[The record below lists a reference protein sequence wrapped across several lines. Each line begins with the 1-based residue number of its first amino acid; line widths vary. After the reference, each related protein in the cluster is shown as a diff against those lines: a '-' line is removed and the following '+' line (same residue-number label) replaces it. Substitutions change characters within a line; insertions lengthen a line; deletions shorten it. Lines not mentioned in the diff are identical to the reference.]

1 MNILLITIYY
11 PPVISSLSTMMQ
23 ELAEELTLRGHKVT
37 VATAKPQDDL
47 NLSLEARQKTFDTFS
62 IEKDVRVIRVS
73 TPPLKNKKYFLRG
86 LIQLMLPYFFLKQIK
101 KFVDEKIDAVIVSS
115 PPLPLATL
123 GSKIRK
129 RYRSK
134 YILCVQDI
142 FPQNAIDLGVMK
154 NKLLIKFFEHV
165 EKSAY
170 RSSDIMTSHTQTSR
184 KFLIEKK
191 NVPSD
196 KIFYISNWIDVTSYI
211 NARKTGLYRKKY
223 GLEDKFIFL
232 FAGVIGPSQGL
243 DVLINAVAEAKDIP
257 DDICI
262 LIVGEGAEKDRLMRM
277 KAEYS
282 LSNIVFEP
290 FVSLEEYP
298 KLVKDVDAG
307 IVCLSSL
314 NKTPVVPGKVLG
326 YMASSVPVVALLN
339 KESDGH
345 MIIEEAECGYSIA
358 SDAYAEEISNLILQI
373 YNEKDKL
380 KQYGENGL
388 KYISKHLAKNICI
401 DKLIKL
407 TQVSHP

>member
-1 MNILLITIYY
+1 L
-11 PPVISSLSTMMQ
+11 V
-23 ELAEELTLRGHKVT
+23 
-37 VATAKPQDDL
+37 
-47 NLSLEARQKTFDTFS
+47 
-62 IEKDVRVIRVS
+62 
-73 TPPLKNKKYFLRG
+73 
-86 LIQLMLPYFFLKQIK
+86 QLMLPYFFLKQIR
-101 KFVDEKIDAVIVSS
+101 KFVDEKIDAVIVST

-123 GSKIRK
+123 GSKIKK

-142 FPQNAIDLGVMK
+142 FPQNAIDIRVMK

-165 EKSAY
+165 AKSAY
-170 RSSDIMTSHTQTSR
+170 RSADIMTSHTQTSR

-191 NVPSD
+191 NVPPD
-196 KIFYISNWIDVTSYI
+196 KIFYIPNWIDVTSYI

-223 GLEDKFIFL
+223 GLEDKFILL
-232 FAGVIGPSQGL
+232 FAGVIGPFQGL

-262 LIVGEGAEKDRLMRM
+262 LIVGEGAEKDRLMKM
-277 KAEYS
+277 KTEYS

-358 SDAYAEEISNLILQI
+358 SDASTEEISNLILQI

-380 KQYGENGL
+380 KQYGENGHRYVL
-388 KYISKHLAKNICI
+388 KHFTKNSCI
-401 DKLIKL
+401 DNLIKL
-407 TQVSHP
+407 I

>member
-23 ELAEELTLRGHKVT
+23 ELAEELTLRGHQVT
-37 VATAKPQDDL
+37 VATAEPQDDL
-47 NLSLEARQKTFDTFS
+47 NLSLEARQEIFDTFS

-86 LIQLMLPYFFLKQIK
+86 LVQLMLPYFFLKQIK

-123 GSKIRK
+123 GNKIKK
-129 RYRSK
+129 RYGSK

-142 FPQNAIDLGVMK
+142 FPQNVIDLGVMK
-154 NKLLIKFFEHV
+154 NKLAIKFFEHIA
-165 EKSAY
+165 KSSY
-170 RSSDIMTSHTQTSR
+170 RSSDVITSHTQTSR

-191 NVPSD
+191 HVPSD
-196 KIFYISNWIDVTSYI
+196 KIFYVPNWIDGTSYI
-211 NARKTGLYRKKY
+211 NARKTGFYRKKY
-223 GLEDKFIFL
+223 GLKDKFIFL

-243 DVLINAVAEAKDIP
+243 DVLIKAVAEAKNIP
-257 DDICI
+257 DDVCI

-277 KAEYS
+277 KVEYS
-282 LSNIVFEP
+282 LTNIVFEP

-345 MIIEEAECGYSIA
+345 MIIEEAKCGYSIA
-358 SDAYAEEISNLILQI
+358 SDASTEEISSLILQI

-380 KQYGENGL
+380 KQYGENGHRYVL
-388 KYISKHLAKNICI
+388 KHFTKSNCI
-401 DKLIKL
+401 DSLIKL
-407 TQVSHP
+407 I

>member
-1 MNILLITIYY
+1 
-11 PPVISSLSTMMQ
+11 MMQ
-23 ELAEELTLRGHKVT
+23 ELAEELTLRGHQVT
-37 VATAKPQDDL
+37 VATTKPQDDL
-47 NLSLEARQKTFDTFS
+47 NLSFEARQKIFDTFS

-86 LIQLMLPYFFLKQIK
+86 LVQLMLPYFFLKQIK
-101 KFVDEKIDAVIVSS
+101 KFVDEKIDAVIVST

-123 GSKIRK
+123 GSKIKK

-142 FPQNAIDLGVMK
+142 FPQNAIDIGVMK
-154 NKLLIKFFEHV
+154 NKLPIKFFEHV
-165 EKSAY
+165 AKSAY
-170 RSSDIMTSHTQTSR
+170 RSADIMTSHTQTSR

-191 NVPSD
+191 KVPPD
-196 KIFYISNWIDVTSYI
+196 KIFYIPNWIDVTSYI

-223 GLEDKFIFL
+223 GLEDKFILL
-232 FAGVIGPSQGL
+232 FAGVIGPFQGL
-243 DVLINAVAEAKDIP
+243 DVLINAVAVAKDIP

-262 LIVGEGAEKDRLMRM
+262 LIVGEGAEKDRLMKM

-339 KESDGH
+339 RESDGH
-345 MIIEEAECGYSIA
+345 MIIEESECGYSIA
-358 SDAYAEEISNLILQI
+358 SNASTEEISNLILQI
-373 YNEKDKL
+373 YNERDKL
-380 KQYGENGL
+380 KQYGENGYRYVL
-388 KYISKHLAKNICI
+388 KHFTKSSCI
-401 DKLIKL
+401 DNLIKL
-407 TQVSHP
+407 I

>member
-23 ELAEELTLRGHKVT
+23 ELAEELTLRGHQVT

-47 NLSLEARQKTFDTFS
+47 NLSLEARQKPFDKFT

-73 TPPLKNKKYFLRG
+73 TPPLKNKFFFLRG
-86 LIQLMLPYFFLKQIK
+86 LVQLMLPYFFLKQIK
-101 KFVDEKIDAVIVSS
+101 KFVDGKIDAIIVST

-123 GSKIRK
+123 GSKIKK

-154 NKLLIKFFEHV
+154 NKLLIKFFENMA
-165 EKSAY
+165 KSAY

-196 KIFYISNWIDVTSYI
+196 KIFYIPNWIDATSYI

-223 GLEDKFIFL
+223 GLEDKFILL

-243 DVLINAVAEAKDIP
+243 DALINAVAEAKDIP

-282 LSNIVFEP
+282 LNNIVFEP

-345 MIIEEAECGYSIA
+345 MIIEKAECGYSIA
-358 SDAYAEEISNLILQI
+358 SDASNEEISNLILQI

-380 KQYGENGL
+380 KQYGENGHRYVL
-388 KYISKHLAKNICI
+388 KHFTKSSCI
-401 DKLIKL
+401 DNLIKL
-407 TQVSHP
+407 I